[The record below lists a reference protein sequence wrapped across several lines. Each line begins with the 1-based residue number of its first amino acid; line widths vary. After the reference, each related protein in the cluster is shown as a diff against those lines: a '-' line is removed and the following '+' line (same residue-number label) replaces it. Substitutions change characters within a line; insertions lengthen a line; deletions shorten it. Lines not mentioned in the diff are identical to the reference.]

1 MRVFNIVDEDGNKL
15 ARSYLN
21 NTELKSPQTTVYTN
35 AGNFLVPSRSSQQG
49 HIVNLKLEDYHS
61 LSKAWEYGIFSY
73 LFLSPT
79 GIIPCQIKSISR
91 SDGSNITVAA
101 YNDDYSLPS
110 SMSCKGVK
118 NNVLAISYEHN
129 EQKVAEFIK
138 EDSIKKAIA
147 NDLKEIENLDIK

>member
-1 MRVFNIVDEDGNKL
+1 MSE
-15 ARSYLN
+15 
-21 NTELKSPQTTVYTN
+21 
-35 AGNFLVPSRSSQQG
+35 
-49 HIVNLKLEDYHS
+49 
-61 LSKAWEYGIFSY
+61 
-73 LFLSPT
+73 
-79 GIIPCQIKSISR
+79 KSISR